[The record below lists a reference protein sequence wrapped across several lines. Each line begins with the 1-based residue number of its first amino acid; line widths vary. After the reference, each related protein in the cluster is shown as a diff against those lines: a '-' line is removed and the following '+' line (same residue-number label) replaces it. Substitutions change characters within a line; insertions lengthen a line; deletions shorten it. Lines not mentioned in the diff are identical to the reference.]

1 MNIRK
6 ELIGSPYL
14 KLLGVIIDEAKYPRS
29 RLLLAWKE
37 NLVNPMGTLHGG
49 VIASLVDAAI
59 GCALLS
65 SEEVKGIA
73 TTELKINYFRP
84 VTSGIVKVEGEV
96 IHRQGSVA
104 FGQAYLYC
112 EENLVAVGSA
122 TYRLLV

>member
-1 MNIRK
+1 MNTRK
-6 ELIGSPYL
+6 KLIASPYL

-29 RLLLAWKE
+29 RLLFAWKE

-73 TTELKINYFRP
+73 TTEIKVNYFRA
-84 VTSGIVKVEGEV
+84 VTSGTVKVEGEI
-96 IHRQGSVA
+96 IHRQGSAA
-104 FGQAYLYC
+104 FGQAFLYC
-112 EENLVAVGSA
+112 GEELVAMGSA
-122 TYRLLV
+122 TCKFY

>member
-1 MNIRK
+1 MNTGK
-6 ELIGSPYL
+6 ELIASPYL
-14 KLLGVIIDEAKYPRS
+14 KLLGVIIDEAEYPRS
-29 RLLLAWKE
+29 RLLLGWKD

-49 VIASLVDAAI
+49 VIASLVDAAM

-73 TTELKINYFRP
+73 TTELKVNYFRA

-104 FGQAYLYC
+104 FGQAFLYC
-112 EENLVAVGSA
+112 EKELIAVGSA
-122 TYRLLV
+122 TYRLY

>member
-1 MNIRK
+1 MNTRK
-6 ELIGSPYL
+6 ELIASPYL
-14 KLLGVIIDEAKYPRS
+14 KLLGVIIDEAEYPCS
-29 RLLLAWKE
+29 RLLLDWKD

-49 VIASLVDAAI
+49 VISSLVDAAI

-73 TTELKINYFRP
+73 TTELKVNYFRP

-104 FGQAYLYC
+104 FGQANLYC
-112 EENLVAVGSA
+112 EGDLVAVGSA
-122 TYRLLV
+122 TYKLY